1 MKHQVHKV
9 SMNANILYQFS
20 KSFVILLL
28 KSSEVNQ
35 SLKRVVDSYHQSTNL
50 ISWLIN
56 VLLFCIIIQ
65 SNIFLITTDNS
76 LLVSI
81 SCICSF
87 FNWAITLST
96 IVFDSRAWI
105 KSWVI
110 RLMMWIK
117 QLMKFCVLSHW
128 NSQQLM
134 IFSSF
139 SFKILLLLALLITIL
154 KSLFLIT

>member
-1 MKHQVHKV
+1 MKHQVCKV
-9 SMNANILYQFS
+9 SMNANILYQFF

-28 KSSEVNQ
+28 KSFKVNQ
-35 SLKRVVDSYHQSTNL
+35 LLKRVVDSYHQSTNL

-56 VLLFCIIIQ
+56 ALLFCIIIR
-65 SNIFLITTDNS
+65 SNIFLITTNNS

-87 FNWAITLST
+87 FNWAITLSA
-96 IVFDSRAWI
+96 IIFDSRVWI

-110 RLMMWIK
+110 RLMMWVK
-117 QLMKFCVLSHW
+117 QLIKFCVLFHW
-128 NSQQLM
+128 NLQWFM

-139 SFKILLLLALLITIL
+139 SFKILLLLALLITIS
-154 KSLFLIT
+154 KSLFLIA

>member
-1 MKHQVHKV
+1 
-9 SMNANILYQFS
+9 MNANILYQFS
-20 KSFVILLL
+20 RSFIILLL

-35 SLKRVVDSYHQSTNL
+35 SLRKVVDSYRQSTNL

-56 VLLFCIIIQ
+56 ALLFCIIIQ

-81 SCICSF
+81 SCTCLFS
-87 FNWAITLST
+87 NWAITLSA

-105 KSWVI
+105 KSWVT
-110 RLMMWIK
+110 RLMMWVK
-117 QLMKFCVLSHW
+117 QLMKFCVLFHW
-128 NSQQLM
+128 NSRWLM
-134 IFSSF
+134 IFLSF

-154 KSLFLIT
+154 KSLFLIA

>member
-1 MKHQVHKV
+1 
-9 SMNANILYQFS
+9 MNANILYQFS

-28 KSSEVNQ
+28 KSFEVNQ
-35 SLKRVVDSYHQSTNL
+35 SLRRVIDSYHQSTNL

-56 VLLFCIIIQ
+56 TLLFCIIIR

-76 LLVSI
+76 LLISI
-81 SCICSF
+81 FCTCLF
-87 FNWAITLST
+87 FNWTIMLSA

-110 RLMMWIK
+110 RFMMWVK
-117 QLMKFCVLSHW
+117 QLMKFCVMSHW
-128 NSQQLM
+128 NSQWLM

-139 SFKILLLLALLITIL
+139 SFKILLLLALSITIL
-154 KSLFLIT
+154 KSLFLIA

>member
-1 MKHQVHKV
+1 
-9 SMNANILYQFS
+9 MNANILYQFS

-35 SLKRVVDSYHQSTNL
+35 SLRKIIDSYHQSMNL

-56 VLLFCIIIQ
+56 ALLFCIIIR
-65 SNIFLITTDNS
+65 SNIFLIKTDNS
-76 LLVSI
+76 LLVLI
-81 SCICSF
+81 SCTWSF
-87 FNWAITLST
+87 FNWAITLSI

-110 RLMMWIK
+110 RLMMWVK

-128 NSQQLM
+128 NLQWFM

-154 KSLFLIT
+154 KSLFLIA